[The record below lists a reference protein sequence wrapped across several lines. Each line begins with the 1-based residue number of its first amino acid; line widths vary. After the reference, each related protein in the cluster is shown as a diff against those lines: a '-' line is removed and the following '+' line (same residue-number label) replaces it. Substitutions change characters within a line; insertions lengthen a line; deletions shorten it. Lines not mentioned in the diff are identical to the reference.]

1 MQLGEVIRG
10 FDDEANAAEALVA
23 CGDVALLAR
32 VDAMTSR
39 FGETV
44 GEYASGAVRRFAS
57 LAGSEDWLG
66 LMNILERASDPA
78 AGRWTCELKGQG
90 STDEAGDLMVEFE
103 DGSLTF
109 KIVGKE
115 LRVAPGEGVAERLA
129 GACGAGGSLAGAYLK

>member
-66 LMNILERASDPA
+66 LMNILERASDP
-78 AGRWTCELKGQG
+78 GTGCLTYMVGWSVKR
-90 STDEAGDLMVEFE
+90 DEAM
-103 DGSLTF
+103 TA
-109 KIVGKE
+109 
-115 LRVAPGEGVAERLA
+115 APEESGPSHEGCT
-129 GACGAGGSLAGAYLK
+129 CGGHGGCS